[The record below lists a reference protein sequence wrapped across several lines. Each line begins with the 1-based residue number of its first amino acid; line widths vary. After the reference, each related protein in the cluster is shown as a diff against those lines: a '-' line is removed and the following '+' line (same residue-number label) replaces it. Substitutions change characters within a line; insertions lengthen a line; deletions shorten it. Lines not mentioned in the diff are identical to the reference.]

1 MKILLDECVDQRLAR
16 FIEGHEVDTV
26 SRRGWN
32 GTKNGALLEL
42 AAGEYEVFVTTDRNL
57 AFQQNISVFD
67 IAIVVLVAGS
77 NRLAELRGLVPE
89 LLRIL
94 PFAKSGE
101 VRNVDI

>member
-26 SRRGWN
+26 SGRGWN
-32 GTKNGALLEL
+32 GTKNGAL
-42 AAGEYEVFVTTDRNL
+42 F
-57 AFQQNISVFD
+57 
-67 IAIVVLVAGS
+67 AIVVLAARS
-77 NRLAELRGLVPE
+77 NRLAEIRLLVPE

-101 VRNVDI
+101 VRNVGV